1 VSLVCQTLRDCPN
14 RVMAILSLIAAEPS
28 RLAMLPFAVLLL
40 AIALGPL
47 IAQHHWERHY
57 HKLCLALA
65 GIVCFYYLLVL
76 KQPTRFVHAAME
88 YATFMVVVGS
98 FFVVAGGIHLR
109 AKAPSSPLR
118 NALFLFAAAVLG
130 NLIGTIAAS
139 LLLIRPWIAMNRSRI
154 APMHIAFFIFV
165 VSNVAGGLLPVGPPL
180 LLGFLNGV
188 PFSWTLQHCW
198 RAWSTTVFLILLV
211 FFVLDLVNYRA
222 SEKTTDYSAG
232 PARTSWRCD
241 GAHNFIFLFVI
252 LAAIIAVPGGW
263 REPLVVLTA
272 LGSYL
277 GTPRRIRESN
287 NFSFRPLKEVAWLF
301 LGIFGTIIPVLAFM
315 EQSAGELGLRSEF
328 DFYWATGLLSALLDN
343 APTYLAFFAAA
354 IGQHGLD
361 LKDTARIAAFV
372 TSDGRELAAV
382 SLGAT
387 FFGALT
393 YIGNA
398 PNLLIKSIAEHGRV
412 PTPSFIG
419 YICKFALPILIPIFG
434 LVSVL
439 FFSR

>member
-1 VSLVCQTLRDCPN
+1 MP
-14 RVMAILSLIAAEPS
+14 ILNFIAAEPS
-28 RLAMLPFAVLLL
+28 RLAMVPFAVLLL

-76 KQPTRFVHAAME
+76 KQPARIVHAGME

-118 NALFLFAAAVLG
+118 NTLFLLAGAVLG

-165 VSNVAGGLLPVGPPL
+165 VSNVGGALLPVGPPL

-198 RAWSTTVFLILLV
+198 RAWSTTVLLILLV
-211 FFVLDLVNYRA
+211 FFVLDLVNWR
-222 SEKTTDYSAG
+222 SNRKTADYIAG
-232 PARTSWRCD
+232 PARTSWRCE
-241 GAHNFIFLFVI
+241 GAHNFVFLVVI
-252 LAAIIAVPGGW
+252 LAAIMAVPVGW
-263 REPLVVLTA
+263 REALVVLTA

-277 GTPRRIRESN
+277 ATPGRIRASN
-287 NFSFRPLKEVAWLF
+287 NFSFLPLKEVAWLF
-301 LGIFGTIIPVLAFM
+301 LGIFGTMIPVLVFM
-315 EQSAGELGLRSEF
+315 EQSASELGLRGEF
-328 DFYWATGLLSALLDN
+328 AFYWATGLLSALLDN
-343 APTYLAFFAAA
+343 APTYLAFFAAVL
-354 IGQHGLD
+354 GLHGLD
-361 LKDTARIAAFV
+361 LKDTAHIAAFI
-372 TSDGRELAAV
+372 SSNGRELAAV

-398 PNLLIKSIAEHGRV
+398 PNLLIKSIAEHGRI

-419 YICKFALPILIPIFG
+419 YIWKYALPILLPIFT
-434 LVSVL
+434 VISIL
-439 FFSR
+439 FFR

>member
-1 VSLVCQTLRDCPN
+1 MS
-14 RVMAILSLIAAEPS
+14 ILNFIAAEPS
-28 RLAMLPFAVLLL
+28 RLAIVPFAVLLL

-65 GIVCFYYLLVL
+65 GVVCFYYLLVL
-76 KQPTRFVHAAME
+76 KEPARVVHAAME

-109 AKAPSSPLR
+109 TKAPSNPLR
-118 NALFLFAAAVLG
+118 NTFFLFAGAVLG

-139 LLLIRPWIAMNRSRI
+139 LLLIRPWIAMNRNRI

-165 VSNVAGGLLPVGPPL
+165 VSNVAGALLPVGPPL
-180 LLGFLNGV
+180 LLGFLKGV
-188 PFSWTLQHCW
+188 PFSWTFQHCW
-198 RAWSTTVFLILLV
+198 RAWSTTVGLILLV
-211 FFVLDLVNYRA
+211 FFVLDLVNWRKNR
-222 SEKTTDYSAG
+222 KTADLS
-232 PARTSWRCD
+232 SWRCD
-241 GAHNFIFLFVI
+241 GAHNFVFLFAI
-252 LAAIIAVPGGW
+252 LAAIIAVPAGW
-263 REPLVVLTA
+263 RELLVILTA
-272 LGSYL
+272 AGSYL
-277 GTPRRIRESN
+277 GTPQRIRESN
-287 NFSFRPLKEVAWLF
+287 DFSFGPLKEVAWLF
-301 LGIFGTIIPVLAFM
+301 LGIFGTMIPVLAFM
-315 EQSAGELGLRSEF
+315 ERSAGDLGLRSEF
-328 DFYWATGLLSALLDN
+328 GFYWATGLLSALLDN
-343 APTYLAFFAAA
+343 APTYLAFFAAVL
-354 IGQHGLD
+354 GLHGLD
-361 LKDTARIAAFV
+361 LSDTARIAAFV
-372 TSDGRELAAV
+372 TSDGRELTAV

-398 PNLLIKSIAEHGRV
+398 PNLLIKSIAEQGRV

-419 YICKFALPILIPIFG
+419 YICKFALPILVPIFG